1 MGPNPSSQQLL
12 LILHRQLSLGHFSR
26 DNQKSLTGPKTA
38 LPIYEARMTGDTRI
52 VVCKGLLAIQST
64 LLIVFLSIRYTA
76 YPILNTN
83 AKVPPFSPFSPQLM
97 RFPTSAAIRIFGI
110 FTHAQICHGGFW
122 DTLSRQLQ
130 QQGPEY
136 IKRCT
141 FRSEPLSAG
150 NNVISPV
157 TFPSLPYLVEDL
169 PPAAPL
175 VKVSEEDMKDVSEI
189 DIVSKTVAKYM
200 CTDPFHACVPPSRHH
215 RSSHNSY
222 IV

>member
-1 MGPNPSSQQLL
+1 MQGITRDSKYLTHCFPQYQIHCISDSQYERQGP
-12 LILHRQLSLGHFSR
+12 LSLSR
-26 DNQKSLTGPKTA
+26 LFAS
-38 LPIYEARMTGDTRI
+38 
-52 VVCKGLLAIQST
+52 
-64 LLIVFLSIRYTA
+64 
-76 YPILNTN
+76 TN
-83 AKVPPFSPFSPQLM
+83 AI
-97 RFPTSAAIRIFGI
+97 PTSAAIRIFGI

-150 NNVISPV
+150 NNVISPA

-189 DIVSKTVAKYM
+189 GIVSKTVTKYM
-200 CTDPFHACVPPSRHH
+200 RTDPFHACVRPSRHH
-215 RSSHNSY
+215 LSSHNSY

>member
-1 MGPNPSSQQLL
+1 MWYARDYSRFKVPYSLFSSVSDT
-12 LILHRQLSLGHFSR
+12 LHIRF
-26 DNQKSLTGPKTA
+26 
-38 LPIYEARMTGDTRI
+38 
-52 VVCKGLLAIQST
+52 
-64 LLIVFLSIRYTA
+64 SIRT
-76 YPILNTN
+76 PRSSL
-83 AKVPPFSPFSPQLM
+83 PFSPFSPQLM

-122 DTLSRQLQ
+122 DCLSRQLQ
-130 QQGPEY
+130 QRGPNY
-136 IKRCT
+136 IERCT

-150 NNVISPV
+150 NNVISPA